1 MISIII
7 PVHNQADKIGFCLD
21 SIANQTELGWELIV
35 VDDGSDDNIQE
46 IVGDFISRHPA
57 QAIKFFSKANE
68 GSNPTRNFGFDKSN
82 GEFVIF
88 CDADVVMNPQMLAKM
103 KHTLEVNPDKSFVFS
118 SFYYGAKLFKLF
130 PYDEARLKKMPYI
143 HTSSLIR
150 REDFP
155 GFDPTLKRLQDWDL
169 WLTMLEAGKKGIWI
183 DEPLYTTLLGKGHM
197 SNWLPKVTYK
207 LLPFLPSV
215 KKYKAAVSAIKLK
228 HKLI

>member
-21 SIANQTELGWELIV
+21 SIANQTELDWELII

-46 IVGDFISRHPA
+46 IVSRFISRYPA
-57 QAIKFFSKANE
+57 KAIKFFSKSNE
-68 GSNPTRNFGFDKSN
+68 GSNPTRNFGFGKSS

-103 KHTLEVNPDKSFVFS
+103 KYTLETNPDKSFVFS

-183 DEPLYTTLLGKGHM
+183 DEPLYKTLLGKGHM

-215 KKYKAAVSAIKLK
+215 KKYKAAVSTIKLK

>member
-7 PVHNQADKIGFCLD
+7 PVHNQADKISFCLE
-21 SIANQTELGWELIV
+21 SIALQTERDLELII
-35 VDDGSDDNIQE
+35 VDDGSNDNVHEVVDQ
-46 IVGDFISRHPA
+46 FIAKHPS
-57 QAIKFFSKANE
+57 QAVHFFSKQNE
-68 GSNPTRNFGFDKSN
+68 GSNPTRNFGFAKST
-82 GEFVIF
+82 GDFVIF

-103 KHTLEVNPDKSFVFS
+103 KQTLEINPDKSFVFS

-130 PYDEARLKKMPYI
+130 PYDETRLKKMPYI

-150 REDFP
+150 RADFP

-169 WLTMLEAGKKGIWI
+169 WLTMLESGKKGIWI
-183 DEPLYTTLLGKGHM
+183 DEPLYKTLLGKGHM

-207 LLPFLPSV
+207 LLPFLASV
-215 KKYKAAVSAIKLK
+215 KKYKAAVMTIKTK